1 MHFYAKAAQFVLHSF
16 FRQRRMKKSLFV
28 VISACLILHFVFYE
42 SAQSQTDG
50 NAPRPA
56 ALKGKTFDG
65 YTLFSSLFG
74 NTIYLINMDGQVVHT
89 WQMETASGFSNYF
102 LDNGHILRSAS
113 RGGGMMGGGM
123 MGGFGGRGGRGG
135 AGAAATQGTGTER
148 RQPGG
153 IGAGGKI
160 QEIDWEG
167 KIVWEYEYATDTEVP
182 HHDIKK
188 MPNGNILLL
197 CWDGKTAE
205 ESIAAG
211 RNPVYQAGGEQNPDC
226 IVEIKPAGDNKW
238 EVVWKWY
245 AWDHLIQDF
254 DPNKPNYGKVSE
266 HPELININYTDS
278 WAESAQNAGQGNRRG
293 GAGGMGGGMM
303 GVGAIPVTDWTHLNA
318 IDYNE
323 KLDVIIVSS
332 YTFSEIWIID
342 HGTTTEQAKSHT
354 GGKHGKGGDLIYRY
368 GNPAAYKQGTIK
380 DKKFFSPHNI
390 HWIEKGLPGEGR
402 LLIFN
407 NGPNRL
413 DGSYSSV
420 EEFTLPV
427 DDKGNFKMNGKVFAA
442 VETIWDYMDPNNKTN
457 FYAMNISGAQRL
469 PNGNTLICEGS
480 SGHFFEVT
488 SDKKIVWEYDYST
501 SGLGGGARGGGMMGG
516 MMGGRGGA
524 FGGAGGA
531 GFGGAGGFGGM
542 RGIGT
547 APADANSIA
556 PADANSVAPQ
566 GQRGAGMRGQIGRAG
581 GAGRGGARGGGMGG
595 GFNMAN
601 QIFRAIRIP
610 ADHPALKGKDLVP
623 ETEN

>member
-1 MHFYAKAAQFVLHSF
+1 
-16 FRQRRMKKSLFV
+16 MKKSLFV
-28 VISACLILHFVFYE
+28 VISALLILHFIVFGN
-42 SAQSQTDG
+42 AQSQTK
-50 NAPRPA
+50 NEKA
-56 ALKGKTFDG
+56 FQG
-65 YTLFSSLFG
+65 YTLFQSLFG
-74 NTIYLINMDGQVVHT
+74 TTTYLINMDGEVVHKWEMDT
-89 WQMETASGFSNYF
+89 GAGFSTYF
-102 LDNGHILRSAS
+102 LDNGNLLRSAS
-113 RGGGMMGGGM
+113 RTAGMMGGMMG
-123 MGGFGGRGGRGG
+123 GGRGGRGG
-135 AGAAATQGTGTER
+135 APGAQQGGSER

-153 IGAGGKI
+153 IGVGGKI
-160 QEIDWEG
+160 QKIKWDGSLDWEY
-167 KIVWEYEYATDTEVP
+167 IYATDTEVP
-182 HHDIKK
+182 HHDIAQ

-211 RNPVYQAGGEQNPDC
+211 RNPVYQTGGEQNPDC
-226 IVEIKPAGDNKW
+226 IVEIKPTGPNTA

-254 DPNKPNYGKVSE
+254 DPNKPNFGNVSE

-278 WAESAQNAGQGNRRG
+278 WDESAQNAGQGNRRG

-303 GVGAIPVTDWTHLNA
+303 GGGPIPVTDWTHLNA

-342 HGTTTEQAKSHT
+342 HSTTTEQAKGHT

-390 HWIEKGLPGEGR
+390 HWIEKGLPGEGHM
-402 LLIFN
+402 LIFN

-420 EEFTLPV
+420 EEFILPM
-427 DDKGNFKMNGKVFAA
+427 DDNGKFKMNGKVFAA
-442 VETIWDYMDPNNKTN
+442 VETIWEYTDPNNKTD

-488 SDKKIVWEYDYST
+488 SDKKIVWEYDYSI

-516 MMGGRGGA
+516 GFGGMGGGQGA

-531 GFGGAGGFGGM
+531 GVMGGRGGFGGM
-542 RGIGT
+542 RGMG
-547 APADANSIA
+547 AVPSDANSIA
-556 PADANSVAPQ
+556 PADTNSPANVTAAPQ
-566 GQRGAGMRGQIGRAG
+566 GQRGFGMRGQMGQGAGAGLAG
-581 GAGRGGARGGGMGG
+581 GARAGGARGGGMGG

-610 ADHPALKGKDLVP
+610 ADHPALKGKGLVLRKVD
-623 ETEN
+623 TEK